1 MAVTAN
7 RLTEQPRTD
16 SCNPMDHSPLSM
28 VFSMENTGVGCHALL
43 QRIFQT
49 QKSNLG
55 LLHCRQILYRLS
67 YEGSLRLTVRTL

>member
-7 RLTEQPRTD
+7 RLAEQPRTD
-16 SCNPMDHSPLSM
+16 SCDPMAYSPLPT

-43 QRIFQT
+43 QGIFPT
-49 QKSNLG
+49 QESHLS

-67 YEGSLRLTVRTL
+67 YEGSPQLIVRTP